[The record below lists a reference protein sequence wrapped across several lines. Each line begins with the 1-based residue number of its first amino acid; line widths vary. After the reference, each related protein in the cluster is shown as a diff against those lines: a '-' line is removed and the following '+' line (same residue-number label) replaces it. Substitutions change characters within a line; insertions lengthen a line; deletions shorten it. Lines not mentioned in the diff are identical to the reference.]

1 MTAEGR
7 GRAQSCLR
15 NGKNNLAIIL
25 LFKDLSICS
34 PASSHRHPE
43 APSLLRLIAVFVLLL
58 VLAFLANVGLQPLR
72 VSLSE
77 IPHALPVK
85 PLLADR
91 TLDHRL
97 VWVVRELAHA
107 VHGDLIGLEGA
118 LLQGVIFEAP
128 KVLSID
134 REEERGMRVGCVR
147 IVATRWQHP
156 DTYVILSYFFQPL
169 VLIEGMDATRALDGV
184 DGMSIGGDALDRL
197 REELLL
203 AVPRLAAS
211 NHILG
216 LVVPKQP
223 FAIKKRET
231 GDRGSAS
238 RSRERVSGRNRG
250 PRPSVVTH
258 FAMPSLCEMETI
270 FAMKE
275 STCLPAKMNTVS
287 PSFAFVLS

>member
-1 MTAEGR
+1 M
-7 GRAQSCLR
+7 
-15 NGKNNLAIIL
+15 
-25 LFKDLSICS
+25 
-34 PASSHRHPE
+34 
-43 APSLLRLIAVFVLLL
+43 
-58 VLAFLANVGLQPLR
+58 
-72 VSLSE
+72 
-77 IPHALPVK
+77 
-85 PLLADR
+85 
-91 TLDHRL
+91 
-97 VWVVRELAHA
+97 
-107 VHGDLIGLEGA
+107 
-118 LLQGVIFEAP
+118 
-128 KVLSID
+128 
-134 REEERGMRVGCVR
+134 GCVR

-184 DGMSIGGDALDRL
+184 DRILVCQAGDRL

-203 AVPRLAAS
+203 AVLRLAAS

>member
-1 MTAEGR
+1 MKSKLEWYMV
-7 GRAQSCLR
+7 QSR
-15 NGKNNLAIIL
+15 NHS

-134 REEERGMRVGCVR
+134 REEERGKR
-147 IVATRWQHP
+147 IPNIV
-156 DTYVILSYFFQPL
+156 YV
-169 VLIEGMDATRALDGV
+169 
-184 DGMSIGGDALDRL
+184 L
-197 REELLL
+197 R
-203 AVPRLAAS
+203 
-211 NHILG
+211 
-216 LVVPKQP
+216 
-223 FAIKKRET
+223 
-231 GDRGSAS
+231 
-238 RSRERVSGRNRG
+238 
-250 PRPSVVTH
+250 
-258 FAMPSLCEMETI
+258 M
-270 FAMKE
+270 
-275 STCLPAKMNTVS
+275 
-287 PSFAFVLS
+287 